1 MGLGAQGLDFKLF
14 TPGVGFEPSSDAVAA
29 TADEQLLDAARGKYQ
44 IEVLLGIGVGA
55 GDEPQG
61 NTSGVENIPL
71 VAGVLKFKQHF
82 AGSRL
87 ANLGVVKANLLEL
100 TSELLRADS
109 GHQPAGAAACQFT
122 RQRR

>member
-1 MGLGAQGLDFKLF
+1 MAGA
-14 TPGVGFEPSSDAVAA
+14 
-29 TADEQLLDAARGKYQ
+29 ADEQLLDAARSEHQ
-44 IEVLLGIGVGA
+44 IEVLFGIGVGA

-61 NTSGVENIPL
+61 DTSGVENIPL
-71 VAGVLKFKQHF
+71 VAGVFKFKQHF

-100 TSELLRADS
+100 ASELLRADF